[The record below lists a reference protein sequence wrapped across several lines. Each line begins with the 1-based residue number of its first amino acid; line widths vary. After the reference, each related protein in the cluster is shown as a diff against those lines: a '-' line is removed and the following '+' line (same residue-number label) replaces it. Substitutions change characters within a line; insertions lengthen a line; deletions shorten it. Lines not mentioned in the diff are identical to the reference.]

1 MLSLFSK
8 SALSVGML
16 CSALMLSS
24 CGFHLP
30 NQAKLDK
37 TMPELNVIG
46 DYHHPFYKMV
56 VNRLK
61 ANGVTVYAQSSDFYP
76 DQKNNIST
84 LMIPEP
90 QVSDNVVSVNSRA
103 QSIESAIIVSV
114 AATLSVPNHRPIL
127 MRNSTTRS
135 ILNKPGQ
142 SLASDNEKSVVVSET
157 QEQLADALVL
167 RLGYLGRS
175 SDPDSAAPQPGEL
188 ILSDEEQINLP
199 HGTAGM
205 TLLEALQAQDHY
217 ESSASQSMTLEELNN
232 GTQVLQKDYELPKVK
247 VERLHKAPNI
257 RY

>member
-1 MLSLFSK
+1 MLSFLSK
-8 SALSVGML
+8 SVVLL
-16 CSALMLSS
+16 LSALMITS

-37 TMPELNVIG
+37 TIPELNVIG

-61 ANGVTVYAQSSDFYP
+61 ANGVNVYAQNSDYTP
-76 DQKNNIST
+76 NSKDNIST

-90 QVSDNVVSVNSRA
+90 QISDNVVSVNSRA
-103 QSIESAIIVSV
+103 QSIESTIIVSI

-142 SLASDNEKSVVVSET
+142 SLASDTEKSIVITET

-175 SDPDSAAPQPGEL
+175 SDPDSAIPQPGEL
-188 ILSDEEQINLP
+188 IVSDEEQITLVP
-199 HGTAGM
+199 HTSGM
-205 TLLEALQAQDHY
+205 TLLEALQSQDHY
-217 ESSASQSMTLEELNN
+217 ESANSKSVSLDKLNN
-232 GTQVLQKDYELPKVK
+232 GTEILQKTYQLPKSK
-247 VERLHKAPNI
+247 IERLHKAPNI